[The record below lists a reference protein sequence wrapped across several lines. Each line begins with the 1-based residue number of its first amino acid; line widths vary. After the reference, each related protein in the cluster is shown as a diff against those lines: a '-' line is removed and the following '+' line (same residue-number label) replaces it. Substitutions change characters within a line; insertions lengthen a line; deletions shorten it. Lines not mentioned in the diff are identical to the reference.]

1 VNPGARLVILGK
13 QGAGKGTQA
22 VRLSRHYVVPHV
34 ATGDTFRAAIRSGSE
49 FGQKARKYLDAGE
62 LVPDEIVIGMVR
74 ERLTHDDTTHRGF
87 ILDGFPRTAQQA
99 ESLMGIL
106 EPQGLDLAINLEI
119 DTTHVLRRL
128 AARRVCSDCGANYSV
143 VDNPP
148 RVRGICDVCGGEVVQ
163 RDDDTESAIRRRLEL
178 YQRETAPLI
187 EWFRGR
193 GLLASLDALG
203 SPDEVTDR
211 LVSEVDQRKRGRVQ
225 VVSQWQVGVRAQVQ
239 RPAAPG

>member
-1 VNPGARLVILGK
+1 MNPGARLVILGK

-34 ATGDTFRAAIRSGSE
+34 ATGDIFRAAVRSGSE
-49 FGQKARKYLDAGE
+49 FGQKARQYLDAGE

-87 ILDGFPRTAQQA
+87 ILDGFPRTAHQA
-99 ESLMGIL
+99 EALMAIL
-106 EPQGLDLAINLEI
+106 EPQGMDLAINLEI
-119 DTTHVLRRL
+119 DTEHVLRRL

-163 RDDDTESAIRRRLEL
+163 RDDDTEARHP
-178 YQRETAPLI
+178 APAGDL
-187 EWFRGR
+187 RAAKRPRSSTGSSS
-193 GLLASLDALG
+193 ASLLVNMDALG

-211 LVSEVDQRKRGRVQ
+211 LVAEVDRRKQ
-225 VVSQWQVGVRAQVQ
+225 LSS
-239 RPAAPG
+239 RPSV